1 MDDCFLPKKKKNKS
15 KLLFVFLTLF
25 LFLGI
30 SFGAVYFI
38 YHKKDTR
45 DNEINS
51 ALVTIDFKEG
61 SEVVNI
67 TNTVPVIDDV
77 GLKNSSYDFDVT
89 NTSSVPI
96 DVTIQLDIDTSVTTI
111 KLGAVRYG
119 LYVND
124 ELVKKDNLSNLENGV
139 LYTSKN
145 VDVNGKISCKLV
157 LWVDYYYTNS
167 GENFVASVK
176 ATGESIDIIS

>member
-1 MDDCFLPKKKKNKS
+1 MDTEKLRDNNKKK
-15 KLLFVFLTLF
+15 LWFAFLSIF
-25 LFLGI
+25 LCLGI
-30 SFGAVYFI
+30 SLGAVYFI

-45 DNEINS
+45 ENEIDS
-51 ALVTIDFKEG
+51 ALVTIDYKEG
-61 SEVVNI
+61 SNVVNI

-77 GLKNSSYDFDVT
+77 GLTNSSYNFDVT

-96 DVTIQLDIDTSVTTI
+96 DVKIQLDVDTANTTI

-124 ELVKKDNLSNLENGV
+124 ELVKKDNLKALEDGI

-145 VDVNGKISCKLV
+145 VAASSKISCKLV
-157 LWVDYYYTNS
+157 LWVDYYYTNG
-167 GENFVASVK
+167 GEKFTAKVK
-176 ATGESIDIIS
+176 ATGESIDIIP